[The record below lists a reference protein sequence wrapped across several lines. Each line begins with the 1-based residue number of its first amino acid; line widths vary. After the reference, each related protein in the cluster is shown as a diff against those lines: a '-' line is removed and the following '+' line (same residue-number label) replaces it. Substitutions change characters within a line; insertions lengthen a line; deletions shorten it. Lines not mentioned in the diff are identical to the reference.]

1 MLPAAFLQKIA
12 LTKQNCHVRPVDPAA
27 IGGWAD
33 QLFRLLFHLRC
44 ARENEANAIIS
55 AMAGFE
61 HQLVKVIGV
70 PQSREFFQA
79 LPGIYDLL
87 LLDTVA
93 IQKADPAAGGPA
105 EVMIAYPGFYAIA
118 LYRFAHQ
125 FSRQGLPLEAR
136 IISEYAHGKTGIDI
150 HPAAIIGKS
159 FSIDHGT
166 GIVIGATTL
175 IGHNVKLYQGVTL
188 GAFSVEK
195 SSALSKRHPTVES
208 DVTIY
213 AGATILG
220 GNTVIGAGSIIG
232 GNTWIT
238 SSVAPGSIVYT
249 VASQELK
256 PIQTFSDSIHFFI

>member
-1 MLPAAFLQKIA
+1 MLPAFFLQKIA
-12 LTKQNCHVRPVDPAA
+12 RTKENLHVGPIDPAI
-27 IGGWAD
+27 IGAWVD
-33 QLFRLLFHLRC
+33 QLFRSLFLLRYE
-44 ARENEANAIIS
+44 RENEASSIIS
-55 AMAGFE
+55 AMAGCE
-61 HQLVKVIGV
+61 HQLMKVIGV
-70 PQSREFFQA
+70 SQSKEFFLV
-79 LPGIYDLL
+79 LPGVYDALM
-87 LLDTVA
+87 LDVVA
-93 IQKADPAAGGPA
+93 IQKADPAAGSPA

-125 FSRQGLPLEAR
+125 LFTQGLSLEAR
-136 IISEYAHGKTGIDI
+136 IVTEYAHGKTGIDI

-175 IGHNVKLYQGVTL
+175 IGHHVKLYQGVTL

-195 SSALSKRHPTVES
+195 SSAQCKRHPTVES

-232 GNTWIT
+232 CNTWIT
-238 SSVAPGSIVYT
+238 SSVAPDSIVYT
-249 VASQELK
+249 VAKQELK
-256 PIQTFSDSIHFFI
+256 PIQTFSESIHFFI